1 MGTDMGTVLG
11 TGILPRAVSTP
22 LGLHAGPHTILGIPG
37 TDVAGAI
44 AGALRRLI
52 GDAVHSFAASMF
64 AHLSDA
70 LLATTSSP
78 LGGSFDAP
86 WRAMLTVAAL
96 FAVPILLAGVV
107 TEVLAGRPG
116 QALRRGVL
124 LPLLIGPVL
133 LAARVLLGM
142 VDGLVQGA
150 CGLIVQVGV
159 DGPGGF
165 AEGLDRIR
173 QVLGVATGPADP
185 TGAGASL
192 VVVLVGGFLAFIIW
206 IELAVRAALLVLLA
220 AFVPLALSGLFWT
233 ATARWTRRLLE
244 SLAAVL
250 LAPLVITM
258 VMVLATATL
267 NAPVS
272 GAGGGVDHAAAA
284 LALLFLGTLGLPLT
298 FRLIP
303 AVVEAAVVTGAGASV
318 ARRAQ
323 RGAARVA
330 STAASSGLATAPM
343 SGAARLATAPPA
355 ETAGRAGRAGGAAD
369 PTGAGSPSSRR
380 ASAPPT
386 PPRAS
391 SQSSTSRPTSR
402 AARAGAQP

>member
-1 MGTDMGTVLG
+1 MTSHVISPAFGQLASDPPSSLVH
-11 TGILPRAVSTP
+11 AV
-22 LGLHAGPHTILGIPG
+22 PHTILGIPG
-37 TDVAGAI
+37 TDIAGAI
-44 AGALRRLI
+44 ASALRRLI

-70 LLATTSSP
+70 LLATTSAP
-78 LGGSFDAP
+78 LGASFNAP
-86 WRAMLTVAAL
+86 WRAMMTVAAL

-116 QALRRGVL
+116 QAVRRGVL
-124 LPLLIGPVL
+124 MPLLIGPVL
-133 LAARVLLGM
+133 LAARALLGL
-142 VDGLVQGA
+142 VDALVQGA
-150 CGLIVQVGV
+150 CGLMVQVGIG
-159 DGPGGF
+159 GPGGF

-173 QVLGVATGPADP
+173 QILGIATGPADP
-185 TGAGASL
+185 AGVGASL
-192 VVVLVGGFLAFIIW
+192 VVVLVAGFLAFIIW

-267 NAPVS
+267 NAPAHGVS
-272 GAGGGVDHAAAA
+272 EGIDHAAVA

-323 RGAARVA
+323 RGATRVA
-330 STAASSGLATAPM
+330 STAAAAPM
-343 SGAARLATAPPA
+343 GGAARLASAPRPA
-355 ETAGRAGRAGGAAD
+355 GPVSATSSGGSVAA
-369 PTGAGSPSSRR
+369 A
-380 ASAPPT
+380 ASART
-386 PPRAS
+386 PAASQISNGPRAAAS
-391 SQSSTSRPTSR
+391 GGRP
-402 AARAGAQP
+402 